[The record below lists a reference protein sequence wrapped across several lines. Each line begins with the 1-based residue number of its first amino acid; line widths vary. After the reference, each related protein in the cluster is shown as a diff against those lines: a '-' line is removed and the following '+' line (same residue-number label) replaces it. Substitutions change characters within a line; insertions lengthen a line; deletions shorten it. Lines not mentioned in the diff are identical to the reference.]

1 MKISLNF
8 QKESTFFSP
17 IFPPFFFSESSS
29 SSFLPVS
36 GRSIF
41 AVVTFGRKFTF
52 FEKRSIFRF
61 QRLIT
66 SSTRSRASSINLV
79 KEDPKMGNA
88 VFTFGP
94 HRVSFPYSAMQ
105 RKTSKDGRKEGKKFE
120 NRFHSR
126 FPISNCLPVP
136 PISNLPF
143 VLILFPRLERKKEKK
158 YTWFSI
164 RKNLRRF
171 IFDPNSNSRPRI
183 IFQFGR
189 ATFFP
194 MENVGGHYYNADQPQ
209 IFPLILRRILGLMR
223 HLPIMHGR

>member
-8 QKESTFFSP
+8 QKESTLFSP

-36 GRSIF
+36 GCSIF

-52 FEKRSIFRF
+52 FLRNVPFLRF

-105 RKTSKDGRKEGKKFE
+105 RKTSKEGRKEGKKFE

-126 FPISNCLPVP
+126 FPTVKKGKSRRFSYVIFFTVY
-136 PISNLPF
+136 
-143 VLILFPRLERKKEKK
+143 RKK
-158 YTWFSI
+158 
-164 RKNLRRF
+164 
-171 IFDPNSNSRPRI
+171 
-183 IFQFGR
+183 
-189 ATFFP
+189 
-194 MENVGGHYYNADQPQ
+194 
-209 IFPLILRRILGLMR
+209 
-223 HLPIMHGR
+223 